1 MLNEANHEPLEVK
14 KSQEEIHSKEHHLK
28 RELEGYYIL
37 HNKII
42 KLLKD
47 DSITDHDKIETLKNY
62 FIT

>member
-1 MLNEANHEPLEVK
+1 MTLLERIN
-14 KSQEEIHSKEHHLK
+14 QTIAELEEEIHSKERYLK

-47 DSITDHDKIETLKNY
+47 NSITDHDKIETLKNY

>member
-1 MLNEANHEPLEVK
+1 MTLLERIN
-14 KSQEEIHSKEHHLK
+14 QTITELEEEIHSKERHLK
-28 RELEGYYIL
+28 RELEGNYIL

>member
-1 MLNEANHEPLEVK
+1 MTLLERINQTIVELE
-14 KSQEEIHSKEHHLK
+14 EEIHSKEHRLK

>member
-1 MLNEANHEPLEVK
+1 MTILERINQTIVELE
-14 KSQEEIHSKEHHLK
+14 EEIHSKERHLK

>member
-1 MLNEANHEPLEVK
+1 MTLLERIN
-14 KSQEEIHSKEHHLK
+14 QTIAALEEEIHSNERHLT
-28 RELEGYYIL
+28 RESEGNYIL

-62 FIT
+62 FIS

>member
-1 MLNEANHEPLEVK
+1 MTLLERINQTIAELEK
-14 KSQEEIHSKEHHLK
+14 EIHSKEHHLK

-37 HNKII
+37 QDKIV

-62 FIT
+62 FIS

>member
-1 MLNEANHEPLEVK
+1 MTLLERINQTIVELE
-14 KSQEEIHSKEHHLK
+14 EEIHSKERHLK

-62 FIT
+62 FIS

>member
-1 MLNEANHEPLEVK
+1 MTLLERIN
-14 KSQEEIHSKEHHLK
+14 QTITELEEEIHSKERHLK

>member
-1 MLNEANHEPLEVK
+1 MTLLERINQTIVELE
-14 KSQEEIHSKEHHLK
+14 EEIHSKERHLK

-47 DSITDHDKIETLKNY
+47 NSITDHDKIETLKNY

>member
-1 MLNEANHEPLEVK
+1 MTLLERIN
-14 KSQEEIHSKEHHLK
+14 QTIAELEEEIHSKEHHLK
-28 RELEGYYIL
+28 RELEGNYIL

>member
-1 MLNEANHEPLEVK
+1 MTLLERIN
-14 KSQEEIHSKEHHLK
+14 QTITELEEEIHSKERHLK
-28 RELEGYYIL
+28 RELEGNYIL

-62 FIT
+62 FIS

>member
-1 MLNEANHEPLEVK
+1 MTLLERINQTIVELE
-14 KSQEEIHSKEHHLK
+14 EEIHSKERYLK

>member
-1 MLNEANHEPLEVK
+1 MTLLERIN
-14 KSQEEIHSKEHHLK
+14 QTIAELEEEIHSKERNLK

>member
-1 MLNEANHEPLEVK
+1 MTLLERINQTIVELE
-14 KSQEEIHSKEHHLK
+14 EEIHSKERHLK

>member
-1 MLNEANHEPLEVK
+1 MTLLERINQTIVELE
-14 KSQEEIHSKEHHLK
+14 EEIHSKERHLK
-28 RELEGYYIL
+28 RELEGNYIL

>member
-1 MLNEANHEPLEVK
+1 MTLLERINQTIVELE
-14 KSQEEIHSKEHHLK
+14 EEINSKERHLK

-47 DSITDHDKIETLKNY
+47 DSTTDHDKIETLKNY

>member
-1 MLNEANHEPLEVK
+1 MTLLERINQTIVEL
-14 KSQEEIHSKEHHLK
+14 EEDIHSKERHLK

>member
-1 MLNEANHEPLEVK
+1 MTLLERIN
-14 KSQEEIHSKEHHLK
+14 QTIA
-28 RELEGYYIL
+28 ELEGYYIL